1 MNRLPAATLLG
12 QNVRRLCKMQGISL
26 DTLAE
31 KLGWPSEAVADL
43 IDSSLEITLDQL
55 DELSAALDV
64 TPHDLFAEVT
74 IVENQAQQLRYA

>member
-12 QNVRRLCKMQGISL
+12 QNVRRLCEMQGISL

-55 DELSAALDV
+55 DELSAALEV

-74 IVENQAQQLRYA
+74 IVENQAQLLRYA

>member
-12 QNVRRLCKMQGISL
+12 QNVRRLCEMQGISL

-43 IDSSLEITLDQL
+43 IDTSLEITLDQL

-74 IVENQAQQLRYA
+74 IVENQAQQLRYG

>member
-12 QNVRRLCKMQGISL
+12 QNVRRLCEMQGISL

-43 IDSSLEITLDQL
+43 IDTSLEITLDQL

-74 IVENQAQQLRYA
+74 IVENQAQLLRYA

>member
-12 QNVRRLCKMQGISL
+12 QNVRRLCEMQGISL

-74 IVENQAQQLRYA
+74 IVENQAQLLRYA

>member
-12 QNVRRLCKMQGISL
+12 QNVRRLCEMQGISL

-43 IDSSLEITLDQL
+43 IDTSLEITLDQL

>member
-12 QNVRRLCKMQGISL
+12 QNVRRLCEMQGISL

>member
-12 QNVRRLCKMQGISL
+12 QNVRRLCEMQGISL

-64 TPHDLFAEVT
+64 TPHELFAEVT
-74 IVENQAQQLRYA
+74 LVENQAQLLRYA

>member
-12 QNVRRLCKMQGISL
+12 QNVRRLCEMQGISL

-31 KLGWPSEAVADL
+31 KLGWPSEAV
-43 IDSSLEITLDQL
+43 DSSLEITLDQL

-74 IVENQAQQLRYA
+74 IVENQAQLLRYA